1 MFARQL
7 DTGFTGEVRG
17 LATDPA
23 TGLAGKDPE
32 AALAGIARTI
42 TLLAEL
48 KDRYLGQARGPRQ
61 TAMLEPLIDRRLD
74 RAAAISGASWRRRR
88 RRWTTA
94 SWPSASPT

>member
-48 KDRYLGQARGPRQ
+48 KDRYLG
-61 TAMLEPLIDRRLD
+61 
-74 RAAAISGASWRRRR
+74 
-88 RRWTTA
+88 
-94 SWPSASPT
+94 